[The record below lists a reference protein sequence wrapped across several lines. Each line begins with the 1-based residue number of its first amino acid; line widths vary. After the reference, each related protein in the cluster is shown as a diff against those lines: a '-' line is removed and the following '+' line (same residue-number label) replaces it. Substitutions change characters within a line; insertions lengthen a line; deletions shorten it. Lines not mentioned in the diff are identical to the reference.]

1 MQIFNSPTR
10 SFDAA
15 IKSGKLSENE
25 NAANYA
31 GNYMYMYHEYAT
43 SQSRNGKAIFKHI
56 DTRELL
62 SIKGVK

>member
-31 GNYMYMYHEYAT
+31 GNYMYMYHENSA
-43 SQSRNGKAIFKHI
+43 AIFKHI

-62 SIKGVK
+62 SIKGAK